1 MLIVLKPDISQK
13 NLDEIVKRIES
24 IGCKA
29 HILKGQFRST
39 INVLGDD
46 VKVDPDDYKKLEGV
60 LEVLTVMK
68 PFRLVSREFK
78 KEDTIVDV
86 NGVKIGGENFTI
98 IGGPCAVESKE
109 QALRIAKA
117 VKKSGAHIIRGGAY
131 KPRSSPYSF
140 QGMGEEGLK
149 ILQDISKEV
158 GLPIITE
165 ALDSKSLE
173 AVYKYADIIQ
183 IGTRNMQNFSLL
195 KEAGKLDKPV
205 MLKRGMSATID
216 EWLMAAEYI
225 MSGGNHNVMLCERG
239 IRSFDDTYTR
249 NVVDLGC
256 IPAVRSLSH
265 LPIVIDP
272 SHGTGRRDAIAPM
285 TFASIAVGAHAVMID
300 VHDDPANAKCDGA
313 QAISPEAFES
323 IVGKVKKISPVLERK
338 VK

>member
-13 NLDEIVKRIES
+13 NLDELVKRIES

-46 VKVDPDDYKKLEGV
+46 VKVDPDDFKKLEGV
-60 LEVLTVMK
+60 MEVLTVMK

-78 KEDTIVDV
+78 KEDTVIDV
-86 NGVKIGGENFTI
+86 NGVKIGGNHFTI

-109 QALRIAKA
+109 QAQRIAKA
-117 VKKSGAHIIRGGAY
+117 VKKSGAHIMRGGAY

-140 QGMGEEGLK
+140 QGMGVDGLK
-149 ILQDISKEV
+149 ILQDISREV

-165 ALDSKSLE
+165 ALDSQSLE

-205 MLKRGMSATID
+205 MLKRGMSATVD

-225 MSGGNHNVMLCERG
+225 MNGGNHNVMLCERG
-239 IRSFDDTYTR
+239 IRSFDDAYTR
-249 NVVDLGC
+249 NVVDLGI

-265 LPIVIDP
+265 LPIVVDP

-285 TFASIAVGAHAVMID
+285 AYASLAVGAHAVMID
-300 VHDDPANAKCDGA
+300 VHDDPSNAKCDGA
-313 QAISPEAFES
+313 QAISPAAFES
-323 IVGKVKKISPVLERK
+323 IVQKSKQLAAPLEKKVN
-338 VK
+338 